1 MGKTQRL
8 VDELIACIREGQ
20 PLSVVIGAST
30 EHARY
35 LQHRLCQTLEEVG
48 EPYTLLK
55 TRSRVVIEEAVV
67 DFVSIHKIDI
77 WRCGHRGYGEFW
89 HDYSEWC
96 YQRYLDQTDKDCTGN

>member
-8 VDELIACIREGQ
+8 VDELIKCIQDGQ
-20 PLSVVIGAST
+20 PLNVVVGAST

-55 TRSRVVIEEAVV
+55 ARSRVVVDEAVV
-67 DFVSIHKIDI
+67 DFVSIHKIDMF
-77 WRCGHRGYGEFW
+77 RCGHRGYGEFW

-96 YQRYLDQTDKDCTGN
+96 YDRYLDKTNQDCTGN